1 MTKVGVKIQ
10 DLEDMEE
17 EMDGEDLMQDME
29 R

>member
-1 MTKVGVKIQ
+1 VTKVGLKIQ